1 MRGEFIDVW
10 SETWREIWSGLALQK
25 TAPSDLFCELYEEL
39 ISALKVKPSV
49 QQIAEITNDPD
60 RSEESFA
67 NTKSED
73 FSSEWALIGFL
84 ESAHEILNDLGGDLL
99 ATHYSNLLEKF
110 IEKFNLRY
118 DLKRSCTFCPTLPG
132 IFTSLI
138 VNLQEVSNDDSK
150 LYNLMVE
157 CENEIRG
164 LREPLTFHPT
174 LPGVFTSLV
183 LKLEEIASQN
193 AHLDILMKEFEDSI
207 HDLRIDF
214 SEGRIKTC
222 IQKQVN
228 LLEAMG
234 INYPGVKND
243 TLGAICNEI
252 NTWPNENVKAALKK
266 VYKFTCEY
274 PGLRH
279 SGKPQRAMRAI
290 DMRDMIA
297 MSILL
302 IGFTPYLTDQL
313 DAETVYL
320 GR

>member
-10 SETWREIWSGLALQK
+10 SETWREIWSGLASQN
-25 TAPSDLFCELYEEL
+25 TAPPDLFCGLYEEL
-39 ISALKVKPSV
+39 ISALKVKLSV
-49 QQIAEITNDPD
+49 QQLAEITNDPE

-84 ESAHEILNDLGGDLL
+84 ESAHEILNDFGGDLL
-99 ATHYSNLLEKF
+99 ATHYFNLLEKF

-132 IFTSLI
+132 IFSSL
-138 VNLQEVSNDDSK
+138 VLNLQKVTNHDSK
-150 LYNLMVE
+150 LYSLMVE
-157 CENEIRG
+157 CENEICS
-164 LREPLTFHPT
+164 LREPLTIHPT
-174 LPGVFTSLV
+174 LPGVFSSLV
-183 LKLEEIASQN
+183 LKLEETTSQN

-207 HDLRIDF
+207 CDLRIDF

-234 INYPGVKND
+234 FNFPGIKKD

-252 NTWPNENVKAALKK
+252 NTWPHDQVKEALKS
-266 VYKFTCEY
+266 VYRFTCDY

-279 SGKPQRAMRAI
+279 GGKPQHALRTI

-313 DAETVYL
+313 DAKTVYL